1 VLNAMPFLNPLS
13 QRVQTPRFGND
24 NPGTTPP
31 ATTADVPSQDIPS
44 HRRVGPGDVL
54 EPTPVKLNRAFLGLI
69 KKEDSRAG
77 LKFDVWTVY
86 DPRNSQVYSAFLDGG
101 AEELE
106 ALYAKLSTWGVGTA
120 VKVEGVA
127 SKPVSAQRN
136 PFLVISDIQKL

>member
-1 VLNAMPFLNPLS
+1 VLSSLPFFNPKVS
-13 QRVQTPRFGND
+13 QSNVSARSGNE
-24 NPGTTPP
+24 NPGNTPP
-31 ATTADVPSQDIPS
+31 AAAADIPS

-101 AEELE
+101 SAEELQ

-127 SKPVSAQRN
+127 EKPVSAQRN
-136 PFLVISDIQKL
+136 PFLMISDIQKL

>member
-1 VLNAMPFLNPLS
+1 VLNPMPVLS
-13 QRVQTPRFGND
+13 ALSPRGQTPRFGNE
-24 NPGTTPP
+24 NPGNTPP
-31 ATTADVPSQDIPS
+31 ANSANLSSQDIPS
-44 HRRVGPGDVL
+44 HRRVGVGDVL

-86 DPRNSQVYSAFLDGG
+86 DPRNSQIYSAFLDGG